1 MPRALWEKKCE
12 CHPTSPRKK
21 VMNFRSLIEEWERE
35 RSNFRRDEMIF
46 RKDEWALRKTNERCD
61 SLEPSLGV
69 VQTSSLFSYN
79 KSLSSLAD
87 ETSEKG
93 THDK

>member
-1 MPRALWEKKCE
+1 MPRALWEKQCE
-12 CHPTSPRKK
+12 YHPTSPHKK
-21 VMNFRSLIEEWERE
+21 VMNFRSLIEEWERQ

-46 RKDEWALRKTNERCD
+46 RKNEWALRKRNERCD
-61 SLEPSLGV
+61 SLGPSLGV
-69 VQTSSLFSYN
+69 VQTSSLFSCN

-93 THDK
+93 AGDK